1 MSTLAGPQ
9 ALSARPPVPED
20 WPRDIVVAADGRTP
34 SDAAIAAASRLAS
47 GATFGVIS
55 VISVGHSTDREHLDE
70 IDPQSVDARREL
82 IERQMHRVLGDSP
95 DAWIEIRSGYPP
107 AAIASF
113 AQLHGVSVLIVG
125 IGRPAVLDRLR
136 GDESTLRLARMT
148 HTPLLAVAIGRA
160 VPPRRV
166 VVAMDFSRA
175 SMRAA
180 KWAMT
185 VAALDSVI
193 SLVNVRTPAERA
205 TPYGSLGRLAAQ
217 LQDGFAGR
225 VLPVD
230 LQGDPATE
238 LLTYAN
244 QQQADVISVGSRGLR
259 GVSAGS
265 LGPVA
270 TRVVRCARCSLL
282 LAPSD

>member
-1 MSTLAGPQ
+1 MSTLVGPQ
-9 ALSARPPVPED
+9 SLSARPPVPED

-34 SDAAIAAASRLAS
+34 SEAAIAAACRLAY

-55 VISVGHSTDREHLDE
+55 VISVGLSTDREQIQTSAPL
-70 IDPQSVDARREL
+70 SVDARREL
-82 IERQMHRVLGDSP
+82 IERQLHRVLGEAP

-107 AAIASF
+107 AALASF
-113 AQLHGVSVLIVG
+113 AQLHGVSILVVG

-148 HTPLLAVAIGRA
+148 QTPLFAVANGRA

-185 VAALDSVI
+185 VAAPDGDI

-205 TPYGSLGRLAAQ
+205 TPYGSLRRLAVH
-217 LQDGFAGR
+217 LQDRYAGR
-225 VLPVD
+225 VSPVD

-238 LLTYAN
+238 LLAYAGE
-244 QQQADVISVGSRGLR
+244 QRADVISIGSRGIR
-259 GVSAGS
+259 GISPGS

-270 TRVVRCARCSLL
+270 TRVVRCARCSLI
-282 LAPSD
+282 LAPGE